1 MPYIYNVSCSKGCVK
16 FNLKESGHFM
26 SLCVWPQLD
35 QFTAATN
42 KIKVTIEDSVK
53 GIIFKIIHECAP
65 VEQGRLIG
73 YT

>member
-1 MPYIYNVSCSKGCVK
+1 
-16 FNLKESGHFM
+16 M

-53 GIIFKIIHECAP
+53 GIVFKVIHGCSPA
-65 VEQGRLIG
+65 EQDRLKG